1 MQKDNSHRSGFV
13 ASDMAK
19 YVLSRDQKRLPIDGH
34 RTIEVDGAKPIVQ
47 TETIIFSEGKVVET
61 DLDFGPWVDEGVL
74 IRIRESGDPPRM
86 PKPAPMENKPSMMIP
101 LPVPAV
107 VEKIKEVPPIERAP
121 AVAESHLSTAP
132 IPKPVENHVTADP
145 MAPVEDFV
153 PAYVEPEVPE
163 IFSEDIQEAP
173 KVEEPKVEE
182 VAADPIKAEEPK
194 VEESKPVF
202 SRRKYQKKG
211 R

>member
-1 MQKDNSHRSGFV
+1 
-13 ASDMAK
+13 MAK
-19 YVLSRDQKRLPIDGH
+19 YMLSRNQKRLPIDGH

-47 TETIIFSEGKVVET
+47 TETIVFSAGKVVET
-61 DLDFGPWVDEGVL
+61 DLDFGPWVAEGVL
-74 IRIRESGDPPRM
+74 VRIREAGDPPRM